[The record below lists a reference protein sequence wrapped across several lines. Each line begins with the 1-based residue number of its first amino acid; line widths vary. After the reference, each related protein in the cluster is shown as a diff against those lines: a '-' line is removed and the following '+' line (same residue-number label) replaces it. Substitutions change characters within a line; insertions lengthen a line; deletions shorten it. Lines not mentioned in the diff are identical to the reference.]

1 MYTIT
6 NCNWCKLAINLLKKN
21 KMNYEIVSVDNDQQ
35 KELVKGELKMNTFP
49 MIQIGEK
56 VYGYQE
62 LEKELKPTFD
72 YEKLEKLTRILTR
85 NLNNIIDKN
94 YYPTF
99 ETKLSNKQHRPIGIG
114 VQGLADIFIQL
125 NYPFDGEEARLLNKK
140 IFEVI
145 YYSSLDESCN
155 EAVRFNYKLEK
166 LRNSHYNS
174 FIHYDND
181 ISGKIIDTY
190 NESPSQEYCD
200 LFYSLNPTKQELN
213 SNNGAYSSYENS
225 PMYQGL
231 FQFDL
236 WETEELKKD
245 YTLNCDWKSLREK
258 IRKFGVRNSLLVAPM
273 PTASTSQILG
283 NNECI
288 EPYTSNLYT
297 RRTLS
302 GEFTIVN
309 KWLMED
315 LMRMGLWNE
324 EMKQKLMYYRGSIQK
339 ISGIPQETK
348 DLYKTVWEIK
358 QKVIADLAI
367 DRAYFIDQ
375 SQSLNVFFEDPT
387 HEKLIKYHIYT
398 WKKGLKTGSYYIRS
412 KPAVNSQQFTIDPN
426 VKRKIVIEENEKY
439 QPCEMCS
446 S

>member
-1 MYTIT
+1 
-6 NCNWCKLAINLLKKN
+6 
-21 KMNYEIVSVDNDQQ
+21 
-35 KELVKGELKMNTFP
+35 
-49 MIQIGEK
+49 
-56 VYGYQE
+56 
-62 LEKELKPTFD
+62 
-72 YEKLEKLTRILTR
+72 
-85 NLNNIIDKN
+85 
-94 YYPTF
+94 
-99 ETKLSNKQHRPIGIG
+99 
-114 VQGLADIFIQL
+114 
-125 NYPFDGEEARLLNKK
+125 
-140 IFEVI
+140 
-145 YYSSLDESCN
+145 
-155 EAVRFNYKLEK
+155 
-166 LRNSHYNS
+166 
-174 FIHYDND
+174 
-181 ISGKIIDTY
+181 
-190 NESPSQEYCD
+190 
-200 LFYSLNPTKQELN
+200 
-213 SNNGAYSSYENS
+213 
-225 PMYQGL
+225 
-231 FQFDL
+231 
-236 WETEELKKD
+236 
-245 YTLNCDWKSLREK
+245 
-258 IRKFGVRNSLLVAPM
+258 M

-315 LMRMGLWNE
+315 LMRMELWNE

-426 VKRKIVIEENEKY
+426 VQKKIMTEESEMY